1 MWVQQPLVPHEG
13 VVLVGIHSIF
23 MCRIFL
29 ATIYPSDKIKR
40 ESYRSQTLENN
51 FEKKKK
57 KMIKAANTPLIFVF
71 NHIHIVLH

>member
-13 VVLVGIHSIF
+13 VVLVGIQSIF

-29 ATIYPSDKIKR
+29 ETIYPSDKIKR

-51 FEKKKK
+51 FEKKK
-57 KMIKAANTPLIFVF
+57 MIKAANTPLIFVF
-71 NHIHIVLH
+71 NPIHIVLH